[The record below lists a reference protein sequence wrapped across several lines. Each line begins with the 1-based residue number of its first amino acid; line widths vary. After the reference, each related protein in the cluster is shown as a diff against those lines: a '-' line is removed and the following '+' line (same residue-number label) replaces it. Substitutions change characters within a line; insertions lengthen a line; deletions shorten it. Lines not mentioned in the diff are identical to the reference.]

1 MKKILAAVLAILF
14 CFAFSS
20 CNNESADVNVA
31 EEIIIDDIKTEGS
44 SAAVTTVT
52 TTDADIISEASEAA
66 TSVSTEVHVPET
78 VSETAL
84 KTETQTEATTRTDV
98 ISETKAETTIQTE
111 IVSDTKAETTS
122 LKLSE
127 TYGDILGEITGFH
140 MTLTYP
146 SADGQ
151 SSDYVFCAI
160 SLVTPRIYRIDAGG
174 KSVKDVYT
182 YLTDNQIKTVMDSI
196 LGMSV
201 LPCDENVTKENVC
214 EIKIENSS
222 GDAVNSRVFGEIPD
236 EITKLSKEVRKLAKL
251 DFNDKKFDE
260 MNTNIQN
267 AINFRAVDVYSCL
280 HSNLGRYTARGGDAA
295 VYAGKG
301 LTFKSRD
308 EVNAAVDFLEE
319 EPVMP
324 IADGWDGC
332 AFVKFAED
340 GSIEYV
346 NWSEDESGLSEEPL
360 TYSDCMAYYI
370 ENGKYIA
377 FADYRKTK

>member
-1 MKKILAAVLAILF
+1 MKKIFAAASAILF
-14 CFAFSS
+14 CFAFSA
-20 CNNESADVNVA
+20 CNNESADVNAA
-31 EEIIIDDIKTEGS
+31 EEIIIDDIEAEAES
-44 SAAVTTVT
+44 SAADTSVT
-52 TTDADIISEASEAA
+52 TTAAEIISEASVTT

-78 VSETAL
+78 VSETTL
-84 KTETQTEATTRTDV
+84 KTETQTEATT
-98 ISETKAETTIQTE
+98 QTE
-111 IVSDTKAETTS
+111 IVSDTKAETT
-122 LKLSE
+122 LAQTSE
-127 TYGDILGEITGFH
+127 TYGDVLGEITSFN

-146 SADGQ
+146 SADRQ
-151 SSDYVFCAI
+151 SLDYVFCAV

-182 YLTDNQIKTVMDSI
+182 YLTDNQIKSVMDSI
-196 LGMSV
+196 LGMNV

-236 EITKLSKEVRKLAKL
+236 EITKLSEEIRKLAKL
-251 DFNDKKFDE
+251 DFDNEKFDE
-260 MNTNIQN
+260 MQTNIQN
-267 AINFRAVDVYSCL
+267 AISNGAVPVYACL
-280 HSNLGRYTARGGDAA
+280 HSNIDRYGARDGDTA

-324 IADGWDGC
+324 IADGWDGY

-346 NWSEDESGLSEEPL
+346 NWSEEKSGLSEEPL
-360 TYSDCMAYYI
+360 TYNDCMAYYM
-370 ENGKYIA
+370 ENGKLIA

>member
-1 MKKILAAVLAILF
+1 MKKILAAVSAILF

-31 EEIIIDDIKTEGS
+31 EEIIIDDIETEAES
-44 SAAVTTVT
+44 FAADTTVT
-52 TTDADIISEASEAA
+52 TTAAEIISEASVTT
-66 TSVSTEVHVPET
+66 TSVLSEDTVPET
-78 VSETAL
+78 ISETTL
-84 KTETQTEATTRTDV
+84 KTETQTETT
-98 ISETKAETTIQTE
+98 AQTE
-111 IVSDTKAETTS
+111 IVSDTKAETT
-122 LKLSE
+122 LAQTSE
-127 TYGDILGEITGFH
+127 TYGDVLGEITSFH

-151 SSDYVFCAI
+151 SWDYVFCAI

-174 KSVKDVYT
+174 KSVEDVYT
-182 YLTDNQIKTVMDSI
+182 YLTDNQIKSVMDSI
-196 LGMSV
+196 LGMNV

-222 GDAVNSRVFGEIPD
+222 GDVVNSRVFGEIPA
-236 EITKLSKEVRKLAKL
+236 EITKLSEKIRKLTKL
-251 DFNDKKFDE
+251 DFNSKKFDE
-260 MNTNIQN
+260 MKTNIQN
-267 AINFRAVDVYSCL
+267 AISFGAVDVYACL
-280 HSNLGRYTARGGDAA
+280 HSNLGRYGARGGDTA

-324 IADGWDGC
+324 IADGWDGY

-360 TYSDCMAYYI
+360 TYNDCMAYYM
-370 ENGKYIA
+370 ENGTYIA

>member
-1 MKKILAAVLAILF
+1 MKKILAAVSAILF

-20 CNNESADVNVA
+20 CNNESADVNAA
-31 EEIIIDDIKTEGS
+31 EEIIIDDIEAETES
-44 SAAVTTVT
+44 SAADTTVT
-52 TTDADIISEASEAA
+52 TTDADIISETSVTTT

-78 VSETAL
+78 ISETAL
-84 KTETQTEATTRTDV
+84 KTETQTETT
-98 ISETKAETTIQTE
+98 AQTE

-122 LKLSE
+122 EHTSE
-127 TYGDILGEITGFH
+127 TYGSALGEIKDFH
-140 MTLTYP
+140 LTLTYF
-146 SADGQ
+146 SADGK
-151 SSDYVFCAI
+151 SADYVFCAI
-160 SLVTPRIYRIDAGG
+160 SLVTPRIYRIDTGG
-174 KSVKDVYT
+174 GSVKNEYA
-182 YLTDNQIKTVMDSI
+182 YLTDNQIKSVMDSI

-201 LPCDENVTKENVC
+201 LPCDEKVAKENVC

-222 GDAVNSRVFGEIPD
+222 GDIVNSRVFGEIPA
-236 EITKLSKEVRKLAKL
+236 EITKLSEEIRKLAKS
-251 DFNDKKFDE
+251 DFDSEKFNE
-260 MNTNIQN
+260 MKTNIQN
-267 AINFRAVDVYSCL
+267 AISNRAVDVYACL
-280 HSNLGRYTARGGDAA
+280 HSNLGRYAARDGDAA

-324 IADGWDGC
+324 IADGWDGY

-346 NWSEDESGLSEEPL
+346 NWSEDEKGLSEEPL
-360 TYSDCMAYYI
+360 TYNDCMAYYM
-370 ENGKYIA
+370 ENGTYIA